1 MDRILLILQI
11 LLSCQRIRLRKMPL
25 TRKGVDIQHC
35 RAKNGHE
42 LVNRSSQQV
51 GERAFTMR
59 YLPFLTVC
67 ICLVATAAFGQATKE
82 FNWIP
87 SGNLDVGNLESENDS
102 NYRSVGEIIRS
113 NLVYADA
120 TRPPDHAARRTT
132 AEIFTV
138 NIARF
143 RGGPAQG
150 ALIIRRQVDSAA
162 EPVELTI
169 TIDGAE
175 YGKWARPKPEGNR
188 RFTDVFY
195 VIPATALIA
204 DPNNPRSIKW
214 RITMKITAAQP
225 YDSYRYDFFVTR
237 DWGLMPEDYLGALTT
252 REGDDTAAATYL
264 NGLVKEGDHL
274 WDEAIA
280 LYTAAAGKAEDFE
293 LARCIR
299 RRIRR
304 CRYFQTASK
313 VVDTR
318 EDKHFDTH
326 YALGQ
331 YCASNGFWNEALVEF
346 TKAVDANAASGD
358 ATYHMADAMEY
369 CRMPVAKYAPL
380 MEQAGWLYDR
390 KDVNEVT
397 AHVPINTYEIPTGPT
412 GRAKAPMNKPTM
424 DASFR
429 EWTYSAQMVFGASR
443 GAWKIKTVF
452 EPYTE
457 DEPRWIMH
465 LGWLWG
471 PPNESIPKWGLYDHT
486 VSFAQ
491 YGSSHCG
498 GIDCGPAWSG
508 CCQVGP
514 GRGWEVILHE
524 WNHQFDWTAQCAETG
539 PGYATTHDSDGC
551 GKQPIVN
558 MGCGHRSSM
567 RYYLRPAQYRRIEP
581 SDPDIPQ
588 THIRAWALY
597 GPLDAPVIKGT
608 ADAEVLAELKK
619 LGLATDKDIPQIR
632 AQANRDNKSVAE
644 TAKAWFY
651 ASRRM
656 DLVKAVEN
664 EAGFGP
670 DVLAGP
676 RNGKVLKWK
685 TFTDPDGG
693 RIDLAGIFPN
703 AAPKSYAY
711 AHTYIWS
718 PEDQEVRV
726 WYGHH
731 DGLRVWHN
739 TRMVHEGRYYN
750 VAYYEDPEW
759 VDMVAGHL
767 LLKKGWNS
775 LLCKI
780 ERCGTLGSYGVGSED
795 AWGFSVVLVNYDNTP
810 VTGLKYQAEVPDG
823 HVNVYK
829 PPQVGTHYRWDDVNE
844 DYFEL
849 LPELTEDD
857 FRAITGI
864 PELTLVK
871 NAFLMTVPRS
881 KVQKGS
887 SAIALEDL
895 VKGIG
900 GETFEGEKVT
910 PVNFLDLRIPGT
922 PRDQEPTPFNKFK
935 TGVLDDVTLNNFFN
949 MDREGAGAFRYVE
962 DGQPRDLLFI
972 RPEYLDEYLE
982 LIDDKKSGMPGKTK
996 DRILGY
1002 WFLRNAA
1009 YRTTGNRTWRA
1020 VVVAKTYL
1028 GETYPTDEQD
1038 ILAVPPPPPPK
1049 K

>member
-1 MDRILLILQI
+1 MS
-11 LLSCQRIRLRKMPL
+11 LS
-25 TRKGVDIQHC
+25 TSVH
-35 RAKNGHE
+35 KN
-42 LVNRSSQQV
+42 Q
-51 GERAFTMR
+51 GEGTAMR
-59 YLPFLTVC
+59 YLPFLTMG
-67 ICLVATAAFGQATKE
+67 ICLIAAVLSAAVLSATAFGQATKE

-102 NYRSVGEIIRS
+102 NYRSVGDIV
-113 NLVYADA
+113 NADLTYADG
-120 TRPPDHAARRTT
+120 TRPPDRAARRTT

-150 ALIIRRQVDSAA
+150 ALLIRRQVDSAA

-175 YGKWARPKPEGNR
+175 YGKWTRSKPEGDR

-195 VIPATALIA
+195 AIPATALTTGPA
-204 DPNNPRSIKW
+204 DRPRVKGQ
-214 RITMKITAAQP
+214 ITMKITAAQP

-237 DWGLMPEDYLGALTT
+237 DWGLMPQEYLGAITAPD
-252 REGDDTAAATYL
+252 GDKAESLYM

-280 LYTAAAGKAEDFE
+280 LYTAAADKAGDFE

-304 CRYFQTASK
+304 CKYFQTASK

-318 EDKHFDTH
+318 EDKHFNTH
-326 YALGQ
+326 FTLGQ
-331 YCASNGFWNEALVEF
+331 YCASNGFWNEALAEY
-346 TKAVDANAASGD
+346 TKAVDADPGDGD
-358 ATYHMADAMEY
+358 ATYNMAEAMEY
-369 CRMPVAKYAPL
+369 CRMPVETYAPL
-380 MEQAGWLYDR
+380 MGRAGWLYDR
-390 KDVNEVT
+390 KDVNDVT
-397 AHVPINTYEIPTGPT
+397 IHVPINMYEIPGGPT
-412 GRAKAPMNKPTM
+412 GRAKAPMDKPTM
-424 DASFR
+424 DAAFQN
-429 EWTYSAQMVFGASR
+429 WTHVAQMVFGASR
-443 GAWKIKTVF
+443 GAWRINTVF
-452 EPYTE
+452 EPYTP
-457 DEPRWIMH
+457 DEPQWLLH

-471 PPNESIPKWGLYDHT
+471 PPNETIPKWGFYDHT
-486 VSFAQ
+486 VSFAN
-491 YGSSHCG
+491 YGSSHAG

-524 WNHQFDWTAQCAETG
+524 WNHQFDWTCICGEQGRAY
-539 PGYATTHDSDGC
+539 PTTHDSDGC
-551 GKQPIVN
+551 GKQPVVN

-588 THIRAWALY
+588 THIRTWALY
-597 GPLDAPVIKGT
+597 GPLDAPVIQGT
-608 ADAEVLAELKK
+608 TDEEVLAELKK

-632 AQANRDNKSVAE
+632 AQAARDNKSVAE

-656 DLVKAVEN
+656 DLVKATES
-664 EAGFGP
+664 EAVFAPGLGP
-670 DVLAGP
+670 GEW
-676 RNGKVLKWK
+676 R

-693 RIDLAGIFPN
+693 RMDLAAIFPN
-703 AAPKSYAY
+703 AAPKSYVY

-718 PEDQEVRV
+718 PSDQEVRV
-726 WYGHH
+726 WYGYH

-739 TRMVHEGRYYN
+739 RRMVHEGRYYN

-795 AWGFSVVLVNYDNTP
+795 AWGFSVNLVNYDNTP
-810 VTGLKYQAEVPDG
+810 VAGLKIQAEKPDG
-823 HVNVYK
+823 HVNVYR
-829 PPQVGTHYRWDDVNE
+829 PPQVGRHYRWDDVKE
-844 DYFEL
+844 DYIEL
-849 LPELTEDD
+849 LPELSEDD
-857 FRAITGI
+857 FRAITGT
-864 PELTLVK
+864 PELTLVE
-871 NAFLMTVPRS
+871 NAFLMAVPKS
-881 KVQKGS
+881 AVQKGAN
-887 SAIALEDL
+887 AITIEELA
-895 VKGIG
+895 KGIG

-910 PVNFLDLRIPGT
+910 PVNFLDLPIPGT
-922 PRDQEPTPFNKFK
+922 PPDREPTPFNKFK
-935 TGVLDDVTLNNFFN
+935 ATVLGDVTLNNFLNF
-949 MDREGAGAFRYVE
+949 DREGAGAFRYVE
-962 DGQPRDLLFI
+962 NGQPRDLLFI
-972 RPEYLDEYLE
+972 RPEYLDEYFE
-982 LIDDKKSGMPGKTK
+982 LIDDARSGMAGKTK

-1002 WFLRNAA
+1002 WFIDRAA
-1009 YRTTGNRTWRA
+1009 YPTTGNRTWRA

-1028 GETYPTDEQD
+1028 GDQYPTDEQD
-1038 ILAVPPPPPPK
+1038 ILAVPPAPPK